1 MFNSITGKITYKGA
15 LKLYLLTNG
24 IEWDIAC
31 TNQSLDN
38 LPDTG
43 QTARV
48 FIYLHHREDQLKLFG
63 FSNQEERS
71 LFLDLIKVGG
81 LGPRLALKI
90 LSSILV
96 EDFIKAVENED
107 IETLSTIPGL
117 GKKTSQKVILQLKGK
132 LATLEQDPA
141 VSGLEKD
148 ITNALVGMGFD
159 KRLCQQAVRETIMLL
174 KKENLAAEELEKQA
188 FTRALNIISKE
199 KTAR

>member
-1 MFNSITGKITYKGA
+1 MFNSITGEITYKGT
-15 LKLYLLTNG
+15 LKLNLLTNG
-24 IEWDIAC
+24 IEWDITC
-31 TNQSLDN
+31 TSQSLDN
-38 LPDTG
+38 LPDIG
-43 QTARV
+43 QTAKI

-63 FSNQEERS
+63 FSSQEERS

-81 LGPRLALKI
+81 LGPRLAIKI

-107 IETLSTIPGL
+107 VETLSTVPGL

-132 LATLEQDPA
+132 LATLEHDPTVA
-141 VSGLEKD
+141 GLERD

-159 KRLCQQAVRETIMLL
+159 KRLCQQAVRETIILL
-174 KKENLAAEELEKQA
+174 KKENLSVQELEKQA

-199 KTAR
+199 KAPR